1 MWKEKDKNFDQEIGE
16 FEWIKEDTII
26 KDLFSTLEWDKWFGN
41 VFKTLKNMPQKK
53 IFRVL

>member
-53 IFRVL
+53 IFRIL